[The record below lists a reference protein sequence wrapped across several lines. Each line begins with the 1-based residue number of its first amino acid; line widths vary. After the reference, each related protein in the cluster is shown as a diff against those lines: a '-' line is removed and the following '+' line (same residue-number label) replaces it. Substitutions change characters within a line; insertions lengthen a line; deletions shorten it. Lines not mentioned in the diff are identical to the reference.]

1 VPNRILQSL
10 TRLLLT
16 GLAGL
21 ILPLTGS
28 AQTSSPVANPD
39 AVKMFHPAP
48 PLASYEVAT
57 IKKADPGAQGSIA
70 AARSGGGGPRPGQQM
85 GDGSDT
91 LQHYILEAYGASTRS
106 QAQLVGGP
114 AWITSD
120 KYVIHGKA
128 FDELREAMQKMTLT
142 EQKDQNRAMEQS
154 LLLDRFHL
162 KAHFETRQL
171 PVFELTPAIGGLK
184 IKPAADPTSPQ
195 SAAKGPPPIPA
206 GMIVSMP
213 KPGGGSSVS
222 MNATTMS
229 AFINLL
235 RRSPEISGRP
245 IVDKTGFTAP
255 FDVTDMDWSAG
266 SPDAPD
272 APSLSTTLNEDL
284 GLKLNATKGPV
295 EVLVIDSI
303 DRPSEN

>member
-184 IKPAADPTSPQ
+184 IKPAADLTAVRRQRAASHTRRNDRFDAEAWRRIIRLHERHHDECLYQPASPLTGDQRPTDRRQ
-195 SAAKGPPPIPA
+195 
-206 GMIVSMP
+206 
-213 KPGGGSSVS
+213 
-222 MNATTMS
+222 NRLHRT
-229 AFINLL
+229 L
-235 RRSPEISGRP
+235 RRHRHGLERRISRCPRRSIALHNAQRRSRPEAER
-245 IVDKTGFTAP
+245 
-255 FDVTDMDWSAG
+255 
-266 SPDAPD
+266 
-272 APSLSTTLNEDL
+272 N
-284 GLKLNATKGPV
+284 
-295 EVLVIDSI
+295 
-303 DRPSEN
+303 